1 MEEFMKTVLQNQG
14 LMLQIMSAF
23 VSDKEKREEIYKY
36 GTQLN
41 QFEPEQQDEQSG
53 D

>member
-14 LMLQIMSAF
+14 LMIQIMSAF
-23 VSDKEKREEIYKY
+23 VSDKDKREEIYQY
-36 GTQLN
+36 GIKLN
-41 QFEPEQQDEQSG
+41 HFEPEQQDEQSG